1 MSAGVRVQ
9 RGFMFTCP
17 SACDVSRVCVGT
29 CVCECACEVPR
40 ESGIMCVWGEG
51 AMSVCGIHVKEHVY
65 A

>member
-1 MSAGVRVQ
+1 
-9 RGFMFTCP
+9 MFTCP